1 MMRSLLNDCLLAISY
16 FSRLPV
22 TRWVHFSEA
31 ALNRAAGWFPL
42 VGVLVGGLSALVLW
56 LLDDL
61 LGRELGVLLAMLVG
75 VLLTGAFHEDGL
87 ADTADGF
94 GPVGD
99 REKALAVMKDSRLG
113 TFGVLALMLVL
124 GGKFLALSAFASLQ
138 TAVIAFIAAHVLSRF
153 SVVPVIATQPFV
165 RQSASRS
172 RLVAQGLPAAAWL
185 PALLVSA
192 LAMLALAWL
201 LSWQALAG
209 ALLLSGLTVVW
220 VVLAVRRRFG
230 GYTGDTLGA
239 MQQLSELA
247 ILCAIL
253 ATTSSAV

>member
-22 TRWVHFSEA
+22 TRWVRFSEA

-42 VGVLVGGLSALVLW
+42 VGVLVGGLSAVVLW
-56 LLDDL
+56 LLDGL
-61 LGRELGVLLAMLVG
+61 LGRELAVLLAMLVG

-113 TFGVLALMLVL
+113 TFGALALMLVL
-124 GGKFLALSAFASLQ
+124 GGKFLALSAFASLEH
-138 TAVIAFIAAHVLSRF
+138 ALMALLAGHVISRF
-153 SVVPVIATQPFV
+153 AVVPVIASQPFV

-172 RLVAQGLPAAAWL
+172 RLVAQGLPMAAWL
-185 PALLVSA
+185 PALLVTTT
-192 LAMLALAWL
+192 AMLTLAWL
-201 LSWQALAG
+201 LGWQALTG
-209 ALLLSGLTVVW
+209 AVLACALTVAW
-220 VVLAVRRRFG
+220 MVLAVRQRFG

-239 MQQLSELA
+239 MQQLAELA
-247 ILCAIL
+247 ILCTLLAIT
-253 ATTSSAV
+253 AAPG